1 LNIAASATL
10 DYQLNGADSMLAIAG
25 TVVGIVLGFF
35 LGVLKDQYSR
45 KQRQRA
51 HIEAILSELSFC
63 AGQAAD
69 FLRDGSGTGSVS
81 IAAPL
86 YRLPTVTYQ
95 NSFPPLLADGVMPG
109 EEITTIIRYFN
120 EVETLNRGLDQAEG
134 RRSNNQLIDLM
145 DEHNRNLLKAGRLVV
160 GAEYYEPALQA
171 LSRHVR

>member
-69 FLRDGSGTGSVS
+69 FLRDGSGTG
-81 IAAPL
+81 
-86 YRLPTVTYQ
+86 TVTYQ